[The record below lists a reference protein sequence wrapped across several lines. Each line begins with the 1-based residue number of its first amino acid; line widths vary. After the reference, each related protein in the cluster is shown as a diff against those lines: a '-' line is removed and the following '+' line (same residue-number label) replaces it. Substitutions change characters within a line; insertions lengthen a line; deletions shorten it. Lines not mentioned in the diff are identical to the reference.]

1 MDINT
6 KSNIQQQPQNNQ
18 IILDEN
24 IQVKSQEN
32 QHFLQSNGENQQQV
46 NPLISS
52 QASTVKQEAID
63 QSINQECNFQ
73 IKNDFDQ
80 LTNPKENEQVDKLN
94 TKNIDLKKDVQE
106 INDLQ
111 ILNTQNL
118 VGNSQGQQSIFPEKC
133 LIHDIKNKYVC
144 IQQNCS
150 ALSRIACAE
159 CHVEGPHPKHEL
171 VKIEAFKEEIQVKS
185 QRAIQLLEQINKE
198 SAKQQISEKIQ
209 KIQNDLINML
219 NDFKDEKFKLIDNVN
234 LIGDELLS
242 GYQSDISQLDYKK
255 ILDVFANQQVSLQDS
270 SQLKLALIL
279 YSSEQNE
286 SVEVSKVNFQLFIED
301 IKKEIQQMEYNFYKA
316 LTQRT
321 DNSFCQGV
329 EERTAEY
336 DIKQHNS
343 EGVRNLK
350 LNKSENIQEVQNE
363 FSNNQEQISLKK
375 DNNNNI
381 ASQIQKQKNSFLSSK
396 EPYNWRL
403 RRDEQKQEDEKYAN
417 QEGNNTFIRKTLQ
430 LKLKGSCI
438 KKLQEHKGWIGRI
451 ERINENV
458 FASCSSDKKVIFW
471 DLSTFKPIK
480 TWTDSS
486 SKNHILSLC
495 KLDSKT
501 VAMGGSDKLIRIYEW
516 ETENMVK
523 LLKGHKGGVNYIIS
537 LNEEVISSCGSDN
550 SIVIWNWKQEVVLN
564 HLANHH
570 SQAIYQIAFLHTN
583 SFLAS
588 CSKDTTIKV
597 YNFDKKEVLCTLK
610 GAKQAVH
617 TICYLKKN
625 LLASGNADQTIRIWN
640 YIQGIQTKIIR
651 VPNQSIY
658 TLCKIDDH
666 YIASGQSDNKI
677 KIWAYEEGETLEN
690 SQDSRHGYGAVC
702 VKTLESHTSAVS
714 CLSYLAEK
722 FTLISGSNDHSLC
735 IWQ

>member
-6 KSNIQQQPQNNQ
+6 NSNIQQQPQNNQ
-18 IILDEN
+18 IIIDEN
-24 IQVKSQEN
+24 INVKSQQDQN
-32 QHFLQSNGENQQQV
+32 FQQSNGENEQQE
-46 NPLISS
+46 NALISS
-52 QASTVKQEAID
+52 QASTVKQEAIY
-63 QSINQECNFQ
+63 QSVNQDFNNP

-80 LTNPKENEQVDKLN
+80 INNPKENEQVDQLN
-94 TKNIDLKKDVQE
+94 TENIDLKKDTQE
-106 INDLQ
+106 INDHQ
-111 ILNTQNL
+111 ILNTQVL
-118 VGNSQGQQSIFPEKC
+118 AGNPQDLQNTFPEKC
-133 LIHDIKNKYVC
+133 LMHDIKNKYICV
-144 IQQNCS
+144 QQSCS
-150 ALSRIACAE
+150 APSRIACAE

-171 VKIEAFKEEIQVKS
+171 VKIESFKEEIQVKS
-185 QRAIQLLEQINKE
+185 QRAIQLLEQINKD

-209 KIQNDLINML
+209 KIQNDLVNML
-219 NDFKDEKFKLIDNVN
+219 NDFKDEKFKLIDNAN
-234 LIGDELLS
+234 LIGDDLLS
-242 GYQSDISQLDYKK
+242 GYESDISKLDYKK
-255 ILDVFANQQVSLQDS
+255 ALDMFANQQVSLQDS

-286 SVEVSKVNFQLFIED
+286 SVEVSKANFQLFIED
-301 IKKEIQQMEYNFYKA
+301 IKNEIQQMEQNFYRA

-321 DNSFCQGV
+321 YISYDQGV
-329 EERTAEY
+329 EEKAAEH
-336 DIKQHNS
+336 DIKQHINL

-350 LNKSENIQEVQNE
+350 LNKSENIQEERNE
-363 FSNNQEQISLKK
+363 FSNNQEQISISK
-375 DNNNNI
+375 DNI
-381 ASQIQKQKNSFLSSK
+381 ASQIQKQKHSFLNSK

-403 RRDEQKQEDEKYAN
+403 RRDEQRQEDEKYAN

-430 LKLKGSCI
+430 LKIKGQCV

-471 DLSTFKPIK
+471 DLQTLKPIK

-564 HLANHH
+564 HLANYH